1 MSASIFT
8 YILGILTYIGDFLYS
23 IFTSF
28 AGFIFSSISAAL
40 NEIFG
45 AYAND
50 LSGYGIYAPVVAV
63 VTIGFGGLL
72 IYIVL
77 AIGRGVEDFE

>member
-28 AGFIFSSISAAL
+28 AGYILSSISAAIS
-40 NEIFG
+40 EIFG

-50 LSGYGIYAPVVAV
+50 LGGYGVYAPLIAV
-63 VTIGFGGLL
+63 ITIGIGGFL

-77 AIGRGVEDFE
+77 AIGRGVEDLE

>member
-28 AGFIFSSISAAL
+28 AGFIFSSLSAAIR
-40 NEIFG
+40 EVFA
-45 AYAND
+45 AYASD
-50 LSGYGIYAPVVAV
+50 LGGYGIYGPIVAV

-72 IYIVL
+72 IYVVL
-77 AIGRGVEDFE
+77 DIGKGVEDFE